1 MTGSS
6 KFCTHGAS
14 WVPALCRDVALA
26 SGWGDCTCAESCPTL
41 ADPIDCSPPGSS
53 VHGIFQARILEG
65 VPFPT
70 AGDLPDPGIEPMS
83 LESPTL
89 AGGFFY
95 H

>member
-1 MTGSS
+1 MTRSC
-6 KFCTHGAS
+6 KLCAHGAS
-14 WVPALCRDVALA
+14 CLSALFRDMVLA
-26 SGWGDCTCAESCPTL
+26 SGWGECTHAQSSPTL
-41 ADPIDCSPPGSS
+41 GSPIDCSPPGSS

-70 AGDLPDPGIEPMS
+70 AGDLPHPGIEPTS
-83 LESPTL
+83 FVFSTW